1 MKHHNHCNFIPGGYK
16 QARGRPK
23 TTTTTTT
30 TTTPTTTT
38 TTQSLQCYTCKLQ
51 TSSRPAKRTE
61 MAITQPSTNQLSSL
75 NVIMIIRINIIMI
88 IRIIIVVII
97 KPEIVDISV
106 DGTTEHS
113 GGQSD

>member
-1 MKHHNHCNFIPGGYK
+1 
-16 QARGRPK
+16 
-23 TTTTTTT
+23 
-30 TTTPTTTT
+30 
-38 TTQSLQCYTCKLQ
+38 
-51 TSSRPAKRTE
+51 

-75 NVIMIIRINIIMI
+75 IIIVI
-88 IRIIIVVII
+88 IRIIISVIIRIIIIVIIRTIIIVII

>member
-1 MKHHNHCNFIPGGYK
+1 
-16 QARGRPK
+16 
-23 TTTTTTT
+23 
-30 TTTPTTTT
+30 
-38 TTQSLQCYTCKLQ
+38 
-51 TSSRPAKRTE
+51 

>member
-1 MKHHNHCNFIPGGYK
+1 M
-16 QARGRPK
+16 
-23 TTTTTTT
+23 
-30 TTTPTTTT
+30 
-38 TTQSLQCYTCKLQ
+38 QCYTWRLQ

-75 NVIMIIRINIIMI
+75 NVIRIIRIIIIMIIKIISIMI
-88 IRIIIVVII
+88 IRIIIIVII

>member
-1 MKHHNHCNFIPGGYK
+1 
-16 QARGRPK
+16 
-23 TTTTTTT
+23 
-30 TTTPTTTT
+30 
-38 TTQSLQCYTCKLQ
+38 
-51 TSSRPAKRTE
+51 

-75 NVIMIIRINIIMI
+75 IIIMIIIIVIIRIIIIMI
-88 IRIIIVVII
+88 IRIIIIVII